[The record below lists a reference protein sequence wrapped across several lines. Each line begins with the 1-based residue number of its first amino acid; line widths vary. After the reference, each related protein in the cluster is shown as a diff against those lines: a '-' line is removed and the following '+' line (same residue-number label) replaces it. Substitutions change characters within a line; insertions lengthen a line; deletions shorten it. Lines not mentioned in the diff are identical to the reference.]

1 MRKSSSNLIDLP
13 DLKSYKFLVSLNEN
27 INTVPTVDLQDVKL
41 RNLSAFDSD
50 TRSLQTPRG
59 IPVFREPEL
68 SEYQL
73 DASKG
78 HETMIFSDLSDAT
91 HYEKLKTYHY
101 IMKENLKPDFDFCT
115 TRAALLRILPR
126 GNETLIAIKFKNC
139 IYLKIQQFVSLG
151 ERDSYQ
157 FKLRQYL
164 FVGK

>member
-91 HYEKLKTYHY
+91 HYEKLKTCHY
-101 IMKENLKPDFDFCT
+101 IMKEILNQILIFAQLVQLYCGSCLAV
-115 TRAALLRILPR
+115 TRLLSPLS
-126 GNETLIAIKFKNC
+126 
-139 IYLKIQQFVSLG
+139 LKIVFT
-151 ERDSYQ
+151 
-157 FKLRQYL
+157 
-164 FVGK
+164 